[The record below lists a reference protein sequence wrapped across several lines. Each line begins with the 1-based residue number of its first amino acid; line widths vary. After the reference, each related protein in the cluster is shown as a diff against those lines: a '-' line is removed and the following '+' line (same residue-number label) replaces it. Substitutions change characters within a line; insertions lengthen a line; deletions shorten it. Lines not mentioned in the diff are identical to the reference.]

1 MNMLTEMRKKS
12 IENNLEERMQNNQGT
27 EQILSWLEDWRNQW
41 PEDKEIE
48 LHITHTMNAVIHT
61 RALISRLQ
69 QTRRVS

>member
-12 IENNLEERMQNNQGT
+12 IENNLEKRLEYAQRT
-27 EQILSWLEDWRNQW
+27 ELILQWLEDLREQW
-41 PEDKEIE
+41 PEDTEIE

>member
-12 IENNLEERMQNNQGT
+12 IENNLEKRLEHNQGT
-27 EQILSWLEDWRNQW
+27 DQILNWLEDLREEWT
-41 PEDKEIE
+41 EDKEIE
-48 LHITHTMNAVIHT
+48 IHITHAMNAVIHT